1 MALTRLHNKNTRWSS
16 QDQSGFSL
24 IELLVV
30 LVILSLLGGIVGPR
44 LLKHVGQAKSDTAAL
59 QIEELSAAL
68 DVYMLETG
76 RYPTTDEGLNALI
89 EAPVGIDS
97 WNGPY
102 LRKKKVPDDPWGVK
116 YHYRAP
122 GEYGDFD
129 LFSNGADKAPGGEK
143 DARDINN
150 WE

>member
-1 MALTRLHNKNTRWSS
+1 MALTRLHKKNSRCPS
-16 QDQSGFSL
+16 QEQRAFSL

-30 LVILSLLGGIVGPR
+30 LVILSLLGGLVGPR

-59 QIEELSAAL
+59 QIQELSAAL
-68 DVYMLETG
+68 DLYMLETG

-89 EAPVGIDS
+89 QAPGGIDS

-102 LRKKKVPDDPWGVK
+102 LRKKKVPDDPWGVQ

-129 LFSNGADKAPGGEK
+129 LFSNGADNAPGGEK